1 MSLSSHL
8 ATLRAREASINS
20 PQVSQ
25 FMSNYYGHHRFVCS
39 PRFNQVRTGSES
51 SSFVTTDTQYPDL
64 NASLV
69 LPALI
74 AGAGEES
81 VSGLKW
87 HKRCLVGL
95 PVLSLLGFFGGLLVG
110 TLVMAVM
117 LFFSVWFGC
126 AYAARL
132 ESLNT
137 DLSNAQA
144 PLSPQARTVLA
155 KLVECFD
162 QEQPGIPAH
171 IQTVA
176 DATFYLSNLRSAMHK
191 LVQERESLHR
201 VKLAEVQAAAQVAYA
216 S

>member
-1 MSLSSHL
+1 MSLSSRL
-8 ATLRAREASINS
+8 TTLRVREANIQSS
-20 PQVSQ
+20 QVSQ
-25 FMSNYYGHHRFVCS
+25 LMSNYYGHHRFVCS

-69 LPALI
+69 LPPLV
-74 AGAGEES
+74 AGIGEES
-81 VSGLKW
+81 LAGLKW
-87 HKRCLVGL
+87 HKRCIIGL
-95 PVLSLLGFFGGLLVG
+95 PVLGLLGFFGGPLVG
-110 TLVMAVM
+110 TLVTVVM
-117 LFFSVWFGC
+117 LLFSVWFGFS
-126 AYAARL
+126 YAARL
-132 ESLNT
+132 DSLST
-137 DLSNAQA
+137 DLTNAQA

-162 QEQPGIPAH
+162 QEQPGISAD

-176 DATFYLSNLRSAMHK
+176 DATFYLSNLRSAMYK

>member
-1 MSLSSHL
+1 M
-8 ATLRAREASINS
+8 T
-20 PQVSQ
+20 
-25 FMSNYYGHHRFVCS
+25 NYYGHHRFVCS

-51 SSFVTTDTQYPDL
+51 NSSVTTDSQYPDL

-81 VSGLKW
+81 VSGLKL

-95 PVLSLLGFFGGLLVG
+95 PVLGLLGFFGGLLVG

-132 ESLNT
+132 ESLST

-162 QEQPGIPAH
+162 QEQSGIPAH

-176 DATFYLSNLRSAMHK
+176 DATFYLSNLRSAMYK